1 MNPLRYANIGQAW
14 QDVGRLR
21 QIITVLVRHGFGELV
36 ARMNL
41 QENIV
46 GRILVGETKP
56 EQGMSTPERLCMVI
70 QELGPT
76 FIKLGQILSTRADL
90 IPEEYIWEFK
100 KLQASAAPLPFDVI
114 KAQVEESLGKPID
127 ELFLRFE
134 EQPLASA
141 SIAQVHIAYLLDDTE
156 VVVKVAR
163 PGARESMTSDL
174 SIMKFLA
181 KQATQL
187 FADIELFDPVGMI
200 EEFEKEILK
209 EIDFTHELRNINR
222 FHQNFDDADTVH
234 IPKPYPEMS
243 NKNIL
248 VMERIK
254 GTKITEALGDRAQIV
269 KNTLRVVCEMI
280 FVHGFFHG
288 DLHPGN
294 ILIEEDLSV
303 ALIDFGLV
311 GRLTPRMKDYIID
324 LLLAVI
330 RRDYEGVAE
339 VLYEIG
345 RKRAPIDYDRFVSDV
360 MLVMDKHLVGAR
372 MSDIEFGGLLQDI
385 LEGAMRHKM
394 AVPPDYTMMFKA
406 LITVEGVGKEMDPNM
421 DLIAAIEPY
430 VRAVVKER
438 YSFEAIT
445 SQLFRQSTQLLRLL
459 KQFPVTAQQI
469 LMGVENGRIKFGIDN
484 VQFESFLREYRK
496 QNGRKMMVALSFIFL
511 FIATLNADYGS
522 PAIFG
527 LSWFSFLGY
536 VLGGVL
542 GFLVLW
548 GLWSEGE
555 S

>member
-36 ARMNL
+36 TRMNL

-46 GRILVGETKP
+46 GRILVGEAKP
-56 EQGMSTPERLCMVI
+56 DQGMSTPQRLCMAI

-76 FIKLGQILSTRADL
+76 FIKLGQILSTRAD
-90 IPEEYIWEFK
+90 IVPEEYIVEFK
-100 KLQASAAPLPFDVI
+100 RLQASAAPLPFEVI
-114 KAQVEESLGKPID
+114 KIQVEESLGKPIQ
-127 ELFLRFE
+127 EVFLRFE
-134 EQPLASA
+134 EKPLASA
-141 SIAQVHIAYLLDDTE
+141 SIAQVHIAYLPDDTE

-174 SIMKFLA
+174 SLMKFLA
-181 KQATQL
+181 KQATQI

-222 FHQNFDDADTVH
+222 FRQNFADAEGVH
-234 IPKPYPEMS
+234 IPRPYPALS
-243 NKNIL
+243 NKSIL

-254 GTKITEALGDRAQIV
+254 GSKITESLGDRVQIV

-280 FVHGFFHG
+280 FVYGFFHG

-345 RKRAPIDYDRFVSDV
+345 RKRAPVDYDRFVSDV

-385 LEGAMRHKM
+385 LEGAMRHRM

-406 LITVEGVGKEMDPNM
+406 LITVEGVGKQMDPDM

-438 YSFEAIT
+438 YSFESIT
-445 SQLFRQSTQLLRLL
+445 NQLFRQSTQLLRLL

-484 VQFESFLREYRK
+484 VQFEAFLREYRR
-496 QNGRKMMVALSFIFL
+496 QNGRKLMVAMSFVFL
-511 FIATLNADYGS
+511 LIATMNADSGT
-522 PAIFG
+522 PALLG
-527 LSWFSFLGY
+527 LSWFSFGGYALGS
-536 VLGGVL
+536 LL

-548 GLWSEGE
+548 SLWLERKD
-555 S
+555 

>member
-222 FHQNFDDADTVH
+222 FHQNFDDTDTVH

>member
-36 ARMNL
+36 TRMNL
-41 QENIV
+41 QENVV
-46 GRILVGETKP
+46 GRIFVGEAKP
-56 EQGMSTPERLCMVI
+56 DQEMSTPQRLCMAI

-76 FIKLGQILSTRADL
+76 FIKLGQILSTRAD
-90 IPEEYIWEFK
+90 IVPEEYIAEFK
-100 KLQASAAPLPFDVI
+100 RLQASAAPLPYEVI
-114 KAQVEESLGKPID
+114 KVQVEESLGKSIQD
-127 ELFLRFE
+127 VFLRFE
-134 EQPLASA
+134 EKPLASA
-141 SIAQVHIAYLLDDTE
+141 SIAQVHVAYLPDNTE

-174 SIMKFLA
+174 SLMKFLA
-181 KQATQL
+181 KQATQI
-187 FADIELFDPVGMI
+187 FADVELFDPVGMI

-222 FHQNFDDADTVH
+222 FRQNFAGTEGVH
-234 IPKPYPEMS
+234 IPYPYPALC
-243 NKNIL
+243 NKSIL

-254 GTKITEALGDRAQIV
+254 GTKITESLGDRAQIV
-269 KNTLRVVCEMI
+269 KNTMRVVCEMI

-330 RRDYEGVAE
+330 RRDYEGVAD

-345 RKRAPIDYDRFVSDV
+345 RKRAPVDYDRFVSDV

-372 MSDIEFGGLLQDI
+372 MSDIEFGGLLHDI
-385 LEGAMRHKM
+385 LEGAMRHRM

-406 LITVEGVGKEMDPNM
+406 LITVEGVGKEMDPDM
-421 DLIAAIEPY
+421 DLIGAIEPY

-438 YSFEAIT
+438 YSFESIT
-445 SQLFRQSTQLLRLL
+445 NQLFRQSTQLLRLL

-484 VQFESFLREYRK
+484 AQFDAFLHEYRK
-496 QNGRKMMVALSFIFL
+496 QNGRKLMVAMSFVFL
-511 FIATLNADYGS
+511 LIATMNADSGT
-522 PAIFG
+522 PALFG
-527 LSWFSFLGY
+527 LSWFSFGGYALGA
-536 VLGGVL
+536 VL

-548 GLWSEGE
+548 SLWLERKD
-555 S
+555 